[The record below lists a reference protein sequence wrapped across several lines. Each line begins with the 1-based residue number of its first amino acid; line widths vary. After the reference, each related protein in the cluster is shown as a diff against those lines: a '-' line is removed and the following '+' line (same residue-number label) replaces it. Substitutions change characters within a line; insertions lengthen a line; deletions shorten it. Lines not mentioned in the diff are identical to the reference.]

1 MAQRIN
7 RTANPPSSRPHIAAL
22 PLAPALQMLG
32 EDAVR
37 RTSDSG
43 YAIEPRFQQPTPIR
57 SILTREQRESGCSLL
72 GSVNLL
78 G

>member
-1 MAQRIN
+1 
-7 RTANPPSSRPHIAAL
+7 
-22 PLAPALQMLG
+22 MLG